1 MASRSIWSATFVGAV
16 IGMSAASVVLLVPV
30 IGIRKDIDHLILH
43 WQELALYGSC
53 IAVSAVAG
61 ARYRYRAAKQYQDFL
76 EDGLEAESNPAP
88 AAVPDTILDTVHR
101 PSVELRDEYSPAT
114 IDEQLVVSTMEPENE
129 GERFTSLLE
138 SSGRALPVSLTP
150 SGEESFTPVS
160 LPLNL
165 QRGTQTAESKRDE
178 EQSFYDLNARADVSI
193 SERPSDLPPIA
204 LSAESDMDNS
214 DVLTEP
220 PIEESLAGG
229 PKKRRLG
236 LQFANSKARTLSLFI
251 LLYLILFV
259 KCAVLCQR
267 LQLGVIIMD
276 PVSEELLRTFGLGV
290 TVIGLYLTIRG
301 LFVVKISPQI
311 LQVSPD
317 MVPVPSPHVPRTRL
331 SFLRNHPICTG
342 WLVILSGLPLVYQAW
357 FPLLAVPG
365 IFVAMNWMFP
375 NRKQA

>member
-1 MASRSIWSATFVGAV
+1 MAARSIWSATLAGAV
-16 IGMSAASVVLLVPV
+16 IGISAASVVLLVPV

-61 ARYRYRAAKQYQDFL
+61 ARYRYCAAKQYQDFL
-76 EDGLEAESNPAP
+76 EDGLEVESDPAP
-88 AAVPDTILDTVHR
+88 DAIPHIILDTVHR
-101 PSVELRDEYSPAT
+101 PPVELRDEHSPAI
-114 IDEQLVVSTMEPENE
+114 IDEQLVASTMEPENE
-129 GERFTSLLE
+129 GERFTSSLE
-138 SSGRALPVSLTP
+138 SSGSALPVSLTR
-150 SGEESFTPVS
+150 SGDESFTPVS
-160 LPLNL
+160 LPLNF
-165 QRGTQTAESKRDE
+165 RGDTQTEESKRDE
-178 EQSFYDLNARADVSI
+178 EQSCDDLNARADVSI

-220 PIEESLAGG
+220 QIEESLAGG

-236 LQFANSKARTLSLFI
+236 LQSADSKGRTLSLVI

-301 LFVVKISPQI
+301 LFVVKISPQT
-311 LQVSPD
+311 LQASPD
-317 MVPVPSPHVPRTRL
+317 MVPVPSPHVPRTLL

-375 NRKQA
+375 SRKHA